1 LPAVSPFARNCGSPA
16 DTAAFTNGTLT
27 REGLDCRS
35 RYIVPAEVAVEIVVV
50 AATLLLVLVTWLLY
64 RLAVK
69 LEPRK

>member
-1 LPAVSPFARNCGSPA
+1 
-16 DTAAFTNGTLT
+16 
-27 REGLDCRS
+27 
-35 RYIVPAEVAVEIVVV
+35 VEIVVV